1 MHAFRKLWN
10 KIKHFSCGLVA
21 VISIA
26 MISFGSGYSIFSMRY
41 EGESMVDPYLFK
53 GVLEE
58 HGYTWKGDYLMDI
71 FTGKEEHG
79 SFTVNIEEPFMEITR
94 TYKVTF
100 SSEEDRRKELLE
112 IINLSN
118 LRSLI
123 SGQFTLA
130 ISDAKTAILRVRFY
144 TMTNLENLRE
154 KLENILMNIDGA
166 CYDMEVTLKD
176 RFEGATLLQI
186 QDRDEI
192 EFMRSYWTRP
202 ISAPAEFLTPVT
214 PPSP

>member
-10 KIKHFSCGLVA
+10 KIKHFSCGWTA
-21 VISIA
+21 VISIV

-41 EGESMVDPYLFK
+41 EGESLVDPYLFK
-53 GVLEE
+53 AVLEE
-58 HGYTWKGDYLMDI
+58 HGYTWKGDYLMDV
-71 FTGKEEHG
+71 FTGQEEYG
-79 SFTVNIEEPFMEITR
+79 SFTVDIEEPFMEITR

-100 SSEEDRRKELLE
+100 SSDEDRRKELLE
-112 IINLSN
+112 IINLQN
-118 LRSLI
+118 LNS
-123 SGQFTLA
+123 SMGHFTLA

-144 TMTNLENLRE
+144 TMVNLENLRDE
-154 KLENILMNIDGA
+154 LEHILLNIDDI
-166 CYDMEVTLKD
+166 CYEMGVTLKD

-186 QDRDEI
+186 EDRNET
-192 EFMRSYWTRP
+192 EFMLHYWTRS